1 MIPESN
7 PDRFEKN
14 DLHTGDGIPTEKKA
28 KIQQL
33 LTEGMSANQ
42 IAQELQTSRNTV
54 HAIRDKMEDAG
65 KFELGTWKKQTVA
78 SLAKFVSKGS
88 SRLEQEVDNIP
99 AGQLPL
105 ALAIAIDKIIALQD
119 APAVVVEHRL
129 RISTD
134 DINVLLKVPKK
145 DEREVFD
152 IDPKKTVDEA

>member
-14 DLHTGDGIPTEKKA
+14 DLHTGDGIPTEKKE

-65 KFELGTWKKQTVA
+65 KFELGTWKKQTIA
-78 SLAKFVSKGS
+78 NLAKFVNKGS
-88 SRLEQEVDNIP
+88 VRLEQEVENIP

-105 ALAIAIDKIIALQD
+105 ALAIAIDKIMALQD

-129 RISTD
+129 RISAD
-134 DINVLLKVPKK
+134 DINGMLKVPKK
-145 DEREVFD
+145 DERQVFD
-152 IDPKKTVDEA
+152 IDPKKDIDEV